1 MKQLKRTRDRQAAAP
16 LLKSVSTMLDK
27 LARKHVIHKNKAA
40 RNKAALA
47 KYVNNLQMSPR

>member
-1 MKQLKRTRDRQAAAP
+1 
-16 LLKSVSTMLDK
+16 MLDK